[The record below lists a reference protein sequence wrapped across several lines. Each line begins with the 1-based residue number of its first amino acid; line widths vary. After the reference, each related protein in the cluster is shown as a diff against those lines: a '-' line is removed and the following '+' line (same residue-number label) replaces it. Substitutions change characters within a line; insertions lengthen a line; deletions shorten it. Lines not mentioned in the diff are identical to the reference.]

1 MSSRRSPTDLTS
13 PREREEGL
21 SARRLHDLRGPISVI
36 RGHARILLDGY
47 KGELNDTQRRSVSAI
62 ERQVRRLGDL
72 LRRCR
77 ASPRDVGATSA
88 RIETFPVGSDS
99 SPSILIADDD
109 PEILE
114 LLGSL
119 LASRYRLTFAQ
130 DGREALALL
139 LSRSFQ
145 LTIVDIELPHL
156 DGFAL
161 VDAARRAGE
170 APAFLFLSAHADSQA
185 KVRALSM
192 GAADY
197 VTKPFDTDEL
207 AARIARVIATVNRE
221 NSLRAEALTDQ
232 LTGLSNYRSLM
243 QSLDRELER
252 SRRYS
257 EPLSLITL
265 DLDHLKAINDEHG
278 HDAGNDAHL
287 SGGRGSRR
295 RGAQIRGGRATRG
308 RRVRGVAPQ
317 HRARRCREASRTSAH
332 RNRFAVFA
340 RGLFFSEH
348 RRRLSR
354 ERQPHGCARTRQ
366 GQRRG
371 ALPGQAQRA

>member
-1 MSSRRSPTDLTS
+1 
-13 PREREEGL
+13 
-21 SARRLHDLRGPISVI
+21 LHDLRGPISVI

-47 KGELNDTQRRSVSAI
+47 KGELTDAQRRSVSAI
-62 ERQVRRLGDL
+62 ERQVQRLGSML
-72 LRRCR
+72 EEAELHPSTSGRQAL
-77 ASPRDVGATSA
+77 ASS
-88 RIETFPVGSDS
+88 TFPVGSDT

-114 LLGSL
+114 LLADL
-119 LASRYRLTFAQ
+119 LASRYRLTFAR

-197 VTKPFDTDEL
+197 VTKPFDPDEL
-207 AARIARVIATVNRE
+207 AARVARVIATVNRE
-221 NSLRAEALTDQ
+221 ASLRAEALTDQ
-232 LTGLSNYRSLM
+232 LTGLSNYRSLT

-252 SRRYS
+252 SRRYG

-278 HDAGNDAHL
+278 HDAGNDAICLVAEVLAGAVRRFEVVARHGGDEFAVLLPNTGLADAEKLAERLRTEIGSL
-287 SGGRGSRR
+287 SLHGVSFS
-295 RGAQIRGGRATRG
+295 ASI
-308 RRVRGVAPQ
+308 GVA
-317 HRARRCREASRTSAH
+317 CREKDSPMDARELVKASDEALYRAK
-332 RNRFAVFA
+332 RNGRDRVEVATV
-340 RGLFFSEH
+340 
-348 RRRLSR
+348 
-354 ERQPHGCARTRQ
+354 P
-366 GQRRG
+366 
-371 ALPGQAQRA
+371 